1 MLFRDILRD
10 TVQTLYAHKLRTAL
24 TMFGIAWG
32 IVSITLMVA
41 AGEGLRVGQ
50 AKVAE
55 QFGKDIMIVFA
66 GRTSLQA
73 GGTRAGRR
81 LEWDAADWSAV
92 KQQAPSCGHVLPEL
106 GQGSVTVRSPYN
118 SAALTVPG

>member
-1 MLFRDILRD
+1 MLFRDLLRD
-10 TVQTLYAHKLRTAL
+10 TVQTLSAHKLRTAL

-66 GRTSLQA
+66 GRTSMQA
-73 GGTRAGRR
+73 GGTRAGRQIQWRGGGPPPPRRPGPPRALR
-81 LEWDAADWSAV
+81 LA
-92 KQQAPSCGHVLPEL
+92 
-106 GQGSVTVRSPYN
+106 R
-118 SAALTVPG
+118 

>member
-1 MLFRDILRD
+1 MLFRDLIRD
-10 TVQTLYAHKLRTAL
+10 TVQTLSAHKLRTAL

-66 GRTSLQA
+66 GRTSMQA
-73 GGTRAGRR
+73 GGTRAGRQIQWR
-81 LEWDAADWSAV
+81 GGEPPAGGAH
-92 KQQAPSCGHVLPEL
+92 AP
-106 GQGSVTVRSPYN
+106 GS
-118 SAALTVPG
+118 G